1 MLDSEDRND
10 LSAPPLGAGAAMR
23 PFGRLTGSLTWL
35 PAEWR
40 DALCTGGGIWLIF
53 TALRWITAVV
63 TEFVSEPDHG
73 RLHSD
78 FPGWLLLFYNWDSDF
93 YANIAVDGYFAGD
106 RHPNVWPAFF
116 PGLPLAMRGLAWVG
130 NGGELTKFSASV
142 AGVVLAHVFSLAATV
157 MIFRLTSA
165 TFTRRAG
172 VWSAVLLMT
181 WPTAVFLNAAYT
193 ESLFLALAVGAWYS
207 AWRGRW
213 WLAGFL
219 CAGASL
225 IRLNGVLL
233 AGALLVFLVV
243 EMARRRTPVRVSSF
257 LAVTVGVLGTAAYF
271 FYLQRNT
278 GDWMTWPNAL
288 EDGWHRHSDSL
299 VEGFGG
305 TLDRISVQT
314 DPFQRAQSVV
324 DVLTVVFLIL
334 FVAYL
339 AWRRFWPELAF
350 TAATLYTVAAS
361 PEYISVLRY
370 TLTLFPLFVVGGL
383 VLSRRREWVSAML
396 VTLSGVWMLVST
408 VLFTLDKWIG

>member
-1 MLDSEDRND
+1 
-10 LSAPPLGAGAAMR
+10 MR
-23 PFGRLTGSLTWL
+23 PSGRRTVSLAWL
-35 PAEWR
+35 PTEWR
-40 DALCTGGGIWLIF
+40 DALRTGGVIWLIF
-53 TALRWITAVV
+53 TALRCITAVV

-73 RLHSD
+73 RLHGD
-78 FPGWLLLFYNWDSDF
+78 ARGWLLLFYNWDSDF

-116 PGLPLAMRGLAWVG
+116 PGLPLAMRGLAWVANAG
-130 NGGELTKFSASV
+130 DVTKFAASA
-142 AGVVLAHVFSLAATV
+142 AGVLLAQVFSFAATV
-157 MIFRLTSA
+157 LIYRLTGA
-165 TFTRRAG
+165 RFTRRAA

-193 ESLFLALAVGAWYS
+193 ESLFLALAVGAWYG

-213 WLAGFL
+213 WLAGLL

-225 IRLNGVLL
+225 TRLNGVLL

-243 EMARRRTPVRVSSF
+243 EMARRRTPVRVLNF
-257 LAVTVGVLGTAAYF
+257 LAVGVGVLGTAAYF
-271 FYLQRNT
+271 YYLRLNT
-278 GDWMTWPNAL
+278 GNWMTWPNAL
-288 EDGWHRHSDSL
+288 EDGWHRHSASL
-299 VEGFGG
+299 VQGFVG
-305 TLDRISVQT
+305 TRDRILVQT

-324 DVLTVVFLIL
+324 DLVTVAFLTLLI
-334 FVAYL
+334 AYL

-383 VLSRRREWVSAML
+383 VLSRRREWVSAMI